1 MIFKRAVAKLRA
13 QDWTAIVIELGIVI
27 LGVFIGPWVANWNAA
42 RLSERQ
48 TRETLIQLLPELKQ
62 LEGFSASARRYFSI
76 TDSYGRVALK
86 GWAGDPSV
94 TDSDFV
100 IAAYQ
105 ASQIYGFNNNG
116 ASWSLVFGADQLRN
130 IDDPSIRR
138 PLTRLMTFDYLN
150 LNLSAVKTPYRDQVR
165 QYIPDEIQGAI
176 RAACGDRN
184 DRAGLTTSLAADCPI
199 RLDPALARQAAA
211 DLRAHPELGR
221 LLRQHRA
228 TVSAFLTNLDL
239 YDAQERQLET
249 RVAALRAEGT

>member
-1 MIFKRAVAKLRA
+1 MIFRRAVAKLRA
-13 QDWTAIVIELGIVI
+13 QDWLAIFIEVGIVI
-27 LGVFIGPWVANWNAA
+27 LGVFIGTWVANWNAA
-42 RLSERQ
+42 RLSQRQ

-62 LEGFSASARRYFSI
+62 LNAFSASARRYYAI
-76 TDSYGRVALK
+76 TDAYGRVALK
-86 GWAGDPSV
+86 GWARDPSV
-94 TDSDFV
+94 SDSGFV

-130 IDDPSIRR
+130 IDDPAIRR

-176 RAACGDRN
+176 RDSCGDRN
-184 DRAGLTTSLAADCPI
+184 DRLGLTTMLASRCPL
-199 RLDPALARQAAA
+199 RLDPALAAQAATE
-211 DLRAHPELGR
+211 LRAHPELGR
-221 LLRQHRA
+221 LLGQHRA

-239 YDAQERQLET
+239 YDAQEHQLET
-249 RVAALRAEGT
+249 RVAALRAESD